1 MTNIEL
7 IQTKTHLSHQTTQEL
22 KQLNQKLKPYLQQYD
37 ESKGA
42 ISLIY
47 SEWLK
52 TASKQA
58 KTYAQPFLDE
68 LGISKGYISKLRTV
82 NAFREL
88 HSTEPDTFFKWFDS
102 HGTFKQYQLAK
113 ANFNDVV
120 VLWSI
125 GEKVSQK
132 TLDDLKNKVHPLGKK
147 PDKKKHTKADTSMD
161 ELLDMVKLR
170 LVEGRDTVPSPLELR
185 LRELIFHE
193 IRWRE
198 DQKKES
204 LERQQEKR
212 SYIGI

>member
-7 IQTKTHLSHQTTQEL
+7 IQTTTHLSQPTTQEL
-22 KQLNQKLKPYLQQYD
+22 KQLNQKLKPHLQQYD

-42 ISLIY
+42 ISFIY

-52 TASKQA
+52 TASKEA
-58 KTYAQPFLDE
+58 KTYVQPFLDE

-125 GEKVSQK
+125 GEQVSQK

-147 PDKKKHTKADTSMD
+147 LDTKKHTKADPSMD
-161 ELLDMVKLR
+161 ELLIMVKLQ
-170 LVEGRDTVPSPLELR
+170 LVEGRSNEPSPLELR

-193 IRWRE
+193 IRLRE
-198 DQKKES
+198 EKKES
-204 LERQQEKR
+204 LKRQQEKR
-212 SYIGI
+212 SYVGI

>member
-7 IQTKTHLSHQTTQEL
+7 IQTTTHLSQQTTEEL
-22 KQLNQKLKPYLQQYD
+22 KHLNLKLKPYLQQYD

-42 ISLIY
+42 ISFIY
-47 SEWLK
+47 SEQLK
-52 TASKQA
+52 TASKEA

-82 NAFREL
+82 NAFREENV
-88 HSTEPDTFFKWFDS
+88 SEPDSFFKWFDS
-102 HGTFKQYQLAK
+102 HGIDKQYQLAK

-125 GEKVSQK
+125 GDKVSHE
-132 TLDDLKNKVHPLGKK
+132 TLKDLKTKAHPLAKKDKGKHR
-147 PDKKKHTKADTSMD
+147 KKALSKD
-161 ELLDMVKLR
+161 ELLDMVKDE
-170 LVEGRDTVPSPLELR
+170 LVQCRSNEPSKFELR

-193 IRWRE
+193 IRLRE

-204 LERQQEKR
+204 VERQQEKR